1 MERSKIKI
9 ETVVSKPIETLWEIW
24 TLPKH
29 IMEWNSASDDWY
41 TPSSENDLRVG
52 GTFSSV
58 MSARD
63 GSFQFEF
70 GGIYDE
76 VIPNKKIAY
85 TLGDGRKVDVTFEE
99 TTAGVRVTEIFEAE
113 GENSLEMQKNG
124 WQSILDHFKRYAEA
138 LA

>member
-9 ETVVSKPIETLWEIW
+9 ETVVRKPIEKVWEIW

-52 GTFSSV
+52 GAFSSV

-76 VIPNKKIAY
+76 VVPNTKIAY
-85 TLGDGRKVDVTFEE
+85 TLGDGRKVEVTFEA
-99 TTAGVRVTEIFEAE
+99 TDDGVKVTEVFEAE
-113 GENSLEMQKNG
+113 GENSVEMQKSG
-124 WQSILDHFKRYAEA
+124 WQSILDHFRRYAEQVG
-138 LA
+138 